1 MSILVRCGYNLW
13 KFNRQDSK
21 ESKNEI
27 YDWNNEKSI
36 ACKAG
41 RKYIIENL
49 YLTLMETWI
58 LLWILIELMILW
70 ILISCELLI
79 RQRNIR

>member
-49 YLTLMETWI
+49 YLTLM
-58 LLWILIELMILW
+58 
-70 ILISCELLI
+70 
-79 RQRNIR
+79 